1 MYIFKDDSVESG
13 YINNESERHSLIQLN
28 YSLPAYIRERQ
39 MLSLISLGNEQLR
52 LSTSSLAAVPKIGV
66 MSLNESGERN
76 MKPVDWIKDY
86 QFYLIWLCYTSSF
99 LIHRV
104 SITYVMY
111 YAELTLLLE
120 KSFIPIV
127 LLVMFSSGFIM
138 APIVEVYQKHINRNI
153 IFAIS
158 CILGLGETSSLII
171 KIFVNM
177 DW

>member
-1 MYIFKDDSVESG
+1 M
-13 YINNESERHSLIQLN
+13 
-28 YSLPAYIRERQ
+28 PAYIGERQ
-39 MLSLISLGNEQLR
+39 MLSTISLGNEQLS
-52 LSTSSLAAVPKIGV
+52 LSTSSLTAVPKIGV
-66 MSLNESGERN
+66 MSLNENVERN

-158 CILGLGETSSLII
+158 CILGLGEKFSFIF

-177 DW
+177 DC